1 MQTGWLDPA
10 GRFCPCDTFDHVAVA
25 EEIVGDHYI
34 TAPDDV
40 LMDSGWV
47 KITRSLLGVKEQ
59 NIFWEKHLTNSQIEF
74 LRQYFEKND
83 ENVSPVAQMRWEW
96 ELDNER

>member
-10 GRFCPCDTFDHVAVA
+10 GRFYPCDTFDHVAVA

-34 TAPDDV
+34 AAPDDA

-47 KITRSLLGVKEQ
+47 KITRSLLGMKEQ
-59 NIFWEKHLTNSQIEF
+59 NIFWEKHLTNPQIEF
-74 LRQYFEKND
+74 LRAYFEKND
-83 ENVSPVAQMRWEW
+83 ENVCPVAQMRWEY
-96 ELDNER
+96 EMDNR